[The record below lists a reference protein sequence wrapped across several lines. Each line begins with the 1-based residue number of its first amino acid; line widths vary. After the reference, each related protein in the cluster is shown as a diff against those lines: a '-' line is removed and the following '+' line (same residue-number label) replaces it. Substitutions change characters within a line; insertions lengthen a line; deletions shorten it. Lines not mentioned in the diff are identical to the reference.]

1 MDREQEIRRFFLLQ
15 VNDALFPIGG
25 YSHSQGLETY
35 IQQGSVC
42 DEKTAAE
49 YIHKKLRF
57 ALAYTDLLAVRL
69 AWKLADQ
76 SDADG
81 LVSWK
86 KSSEHLG
93 FLLNSGKRPEKWV
106 PVLQKQSK
114 NCMQKRCR

>member
-69 AWKLADQ
+69 AWE
-76 SDADG
+76 
-81 LVSWK
+81 LVMQTDWMSWK
-86 KSSEHLG
+86 KSSEHPG